1 MPVQAAAL
9 SADDTAPQRLAA
21 EARWRHG
28 TVPRELDGEPVP
40 DASVRLVGNRF
51 VLRTGSGYAFH
62 YASGEGVTVERTADA
77 DPAELEL
84 WLNGSVYSA
93 IAAIQGF
100 LPFHASAVAHA
111 GRVYAISGPSGAGK
125 STLAAALGQHG
136 LPLFCDDTLVLDV
149 SDPARI
155 TCLPG
160 HKRLKLAA
168 DSLALTGAAPGDPV
182 GAAIAKRYAV
192 PAGGTVREVLPIGA
206 LLFVEDGPEPDIV
219 PIAGAGRIARL
230 DDDHYTA
237 DFYARARGESLERR
251 FARLA
256 AIAAQIPM
264 FRLIRPRDTAR
275 FADLAG
281 RVASWIAEDQGR

>member
-1 MPVQAAAL
+1 MPAPAAL
-9 SADDTAPQRLAA
+9 SADDPAPQRLAA
-21 EARWRHG
+21 EARWRQG
-28 TVPRELDGEPVP
+28 TVPRELDGAAVP
-40 DASVRLVGNRF
+40 DASVRLAGDQF
-51 VLRTGSGYAFH
+51 ILRTGTGYAFH
-62 YASGEGVTVERTADA
+62 YAPGEGVTVERTANA

-160 HKRLKLAA
+160 HKRLKLATDA
-168 DSLALTGAAPGDPV
+168 MALTGAQAGEPV

-192 PAGGTVREVLPIGA
+192 PAGGTVRDVLPIGA
-206 LLFVEDGPEPDIV
+206 LLFIEDGVQTDIAPV
-219 PIAGAGRIARL
+219 AGAARIARL

-237 DFYARARGESLERR
+237 DFYARARGESLEQR

-264 FRLIRPRDTAR
+264 HRLIRPRDAGC
-275 FADLAG
+275 FADLVG
-281 RVASWIAEDQGR
+281 HVASWIERDQRR